1 MKKDGAMGLIESGR
15 DWLRESVL
23 LRFSFVAFLILVL
36 QIPVGI
42 ISSTVGER
50 QTTRDSAIN
59 EVTRTWG
66 SDQTIAGPILRV
78 PWVTRWKDE
87 KGITRETAHASYF
100 LPEQLSVEG
109 DIATEVRRRGI
120 FDVPLYVTKLTIR
133 GKFKTPDFSEW
144 QVSPSDVLW
153 KSATVSL
160 GVSDPK
166 AIRELV
172 ALTWGKQTHSF
183 GPGVGDTEVF
193 PAGIHLALPNL
204 NTSGTGEH
212 EFSIPIVLGG
222 SSSLS
227 FVPFGVE
234 TEVKLK
240 SPWKDPSFMG
250 AYLPTTR
257 TVTSQGFEAYWKVL
271 HLGRNFPQQW
281 KDGQHKDN
289 QVNSAAFGV
298 SLISP
303 VDSYH
308 MTHRAEKYQ
317 LLFLLLTFMA
327 FTLFEIFHRLRI
339 HPLQYLL
346 VGFSLCLFY
355 LLLLSLS
362 EHLGF
367 ERAYGI
373 AAFAIVAII
382 AGYCRAI
389 LKTGV
394 QAGAI
399 AALLAGLYAFLF
411 VLLNIQDYALLVGS
425 LGLSA
430 ALALFMYLTRKVD
443 WYNVGKVTAEDRA
456 A

>member
-1 MKKDGAMGLIESGR
+1 MSSMKKDGLMGLIESAR
-15 DWLRESVL
+15 EWLRESVV
-23 LRFSFVAFLILVL
+23 LRFVFVAFLILIL
-36 QIPVGI
+36 QIPVSI
-42 ISSTVGER
+42 ISATVSER
-50 QTTRDSAIN
+50 QGTRDSAIA

-66 SDQTIAGPILRV
+66 SDQTLIGPILRV
-78 PWVTRWKDE
+78 PWVQRFKDE
-87 KGITRETAHASYF
+87 KNVVRETIHAAYF
-100 LPEQLSVEG
+100 LPERLAFEG

-120 FDVPLYVTKLTIR
+120 FDVPLYVSKLTIR
-133 GKFKTPDFSEW
+133 GKFRAPDFSAW
-144 QVSPSDVLW
+144 QVSPSDILW
-153 KSATVSL
+153 KSATLAV
-160 GVSDPK
+160 GISDPK

-172 ALTWGKQTHSF
+172 TLTWGRQSYSF
-183 GPGVGDTEVF
+183 GPGVGDTDVF
-193 PAGIHLALPNL
+193 PSGIHLALP
-204 NTSGTGEH
+204 SMGASDY
-212 EFSIPIVLGG
+212 EFSIPIVIGG
-222 SSSLS
+222 SSSLY

-240 SPWKDPSFMG
+240 SPWPDPSFAG
-250 AYLPTTR
+250 AYLPTSR
-257 TVTSQGFEAYWKVL
+257 TVSAQGFEADWKVL

-281 KDGQHKDN
+281 RDGQYKDT
-289 QVNSAAFGV
+289 QVSSSSFGV
-298 SLISP
+298 SLLSP

-346 VGFSLCLFY
+346 VGFALCLFY

-373 AAFAIVAII
+373 AAFAIVAVI

-389 LKTGV
+389 LKTGR
-394 QAGAI
+394 QAAAM
-399 AALLAGLYAFLF
+399 AALLGGLYVFLF

-425 LGLSA
+425 LGLAA
-430 ALALFMYLTRKVD
+430 ALSLFMYLTRKVD
-443 WYNVGKVTAEDRA
+443 WYNVGRAPVEDR
-456 A
+456 